1 MAYNTYA
8 WNTEANII
16 FIDQP
21 TIVGFSYQDSGT
33 LLVRSFVTRQ
43 SITNLIP

>member
-16 FIDQP
+16 FIHQP
-21 TIVGFSYQDSGT
+21 TGVGFSYQDSAN
-33 LLVRSFVTRQ
+33 LLVRSFVIRQ